1 MQIFEM
7 FVLSC
12 NLLVNLCPH
21 SNSSG
26 GAEDKARKQVND
38 MSSFYIKKKA
48 FIEGHLLIDLVC
60 IFDAYLISHL
70 ITLFKES
77 DRVSFYFAF
86 PCEEQTALPPCCQ
99 SSDLNVLKTQLNA
112 SREKS
117 LLFLCQYLRKHFKRS

>member
-1 MQIFEM
+1 MS
-7 FVLSC
+7 VLSC

-38 MSSFYIKKKA
+38 TSSFPIKKKA
-48 FIEGHLLIDLVC
+48 FIEGHLLIDFLVC
-60 IFDAYLISHL
+60 VFDAHLISHL

-77 DRVSFYFAF
+77 DRVSFYFAV

-99 SSDLNVLKTQLNA
+99 SSV
-112 SREKS
+112 
-117 LLFLCQYLRKHFKRS
+117 